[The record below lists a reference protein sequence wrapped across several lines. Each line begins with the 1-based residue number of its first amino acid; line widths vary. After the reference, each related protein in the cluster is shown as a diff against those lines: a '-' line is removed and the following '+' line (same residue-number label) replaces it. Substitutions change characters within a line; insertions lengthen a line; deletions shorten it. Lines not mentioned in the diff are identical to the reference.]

1 MRSHGFVYILI
12 SNREK
17 VYIGSTINPISRL
30 LDHCRERGSKF
41 DTISLA
47 YIGSEY
53 WAREVERLMIFN
65 FRPVMNISCTTRCY
79 ISDMETTLKCLNN
92 ANFVEFTRLHFEAD
106 CSIVFNA
113 FTEPQREKEISLAL
127 PKSRFEYAADSRELE
142 QFIQSRERVCA
153 EMVFKEAL
161 GFEGKPSWEQ
171 SRQIC
176 SFLIAHGFHRRGVG
190 RFKKYGLQKQFVKQE
205 A

>member
-30 LDHCRERGSKF
+30 SDHCRERGSKF

-65 FRPVMNISCTTRCY
+65 FRPVMNTSSLTRCH
-79 ISDMETTLKCLNN
+79 ISDIETTLKFLNN
-92 ANFVEFTRLHFEAD
+92 ANFVEFTRLHFERD

-113 FTEPQREKEISLAL
+113 FTEPQRMKEIRLAL
-127 PKSRFEYAADSRELE
+127 PKLREMTFSEKLE
-142 QFIQSRERVCA
+142 QFIKSRERVCVK
-153 EMVFKEAL
+153 MVFAEAL
-161 GFEGKPSWEQ
+161 GFEGNPSLAQ
-171 SRQIC
+171 SRKIGA
-176 SFLIAHGFHRRGVG
+176 FLVAHGFHRSSVG
-190 RFKKYGLQKQFVKQE
+190 RFEKYGSQKQFVKQE